1 MREPTKDDLG
11 EWGEWSLEE
20 EDQILV
26 VEGDLIGFASS
37 QTAEH
42 THERGGRPQP
52 GVKCRACRW
61 FEVRIIDADG
71 KYVIHRTGKSIV
83 PGESRLFTP
92 TVIAETATDVVE
104 ALKDPSGGKMSGP
117 AKEALTL
124 AAEYDDDIDA
134 LLNPHKALR
143 RIS

>member
-11 EWGEWSLEE
+11 VRAEWSLEE
-20 EDQILV
+20 ENQILV

-37 QTAEH
+37 RTMDH
-42 THERGGRPQP
+42 THESKGRPLP
-52 GVKCRACRW
+52 GVKCRGCRW

-71 KYVIHRTGKSIV
+71 KYVIHRTGKSAV

-92 TVIAETATDVVE
+92 TVIVATAIEVVE
-104 ALKDPSGGKMSGP
+104 ALKDPNGGKMSGP
-117 AKEALTL
+117 AKEALKV